1 MDGQGT
7 ISPHSL
13 LNGRENT
20 LGGEN
25 LLGEFGKS
33 SSRKATERQTKAAL
47 YMNHAGRTD
56 GGHTEHRQANERG
69 LSVTGTMERGSTE
82 IHKKLAGGD
91 GRHTHDSV
99 ARGVDY
105 SGVGFGGGNVSPV
118 GMMVEDGIPRVI
130 NANGGYFGE
139 ATAGFQES
147 LRGFTAQEAT
157 WNTLHS
163 CSVAG
168 PSAGA
173 VSDTQSCGGC
183 CLTGMRNVTTSVS
196 TDEVLKMLW
205 STYGGVET
213 LHLNVIVQYE
223 TGGGRDV
230 RVDWNVRVFLR
241 EGQHMESECQFLT
254 TYTRWL
260 LTIGVMLSIIV
271 VERDG
276 GGSCR
281 RVIVIN
287 RGQ

>member
-1 MDGQGT
+1 MDGQAT
-7 ISPHSL
+7 ISPHAL
-13 LNGRENT
+13 LKGREDMFGREN
-20 LGGEN
+20 
-25 LLGEFGKS
+25 LLEEFGKS
-33 SSRKATERQTKAAL
+33 SSRKATEHQTKAAL
-47 YMNHAGRTD
+47 YMKHAGRTD
-56 GGHTEHRQANERG
+56 GGRMEHRQANERG
-69 LSVTGTMERGSTE
+69 LSVTGTMEGGSTE

-99 ARGVDY
+99 ARGADY
-105 SGVGFGGGNVSPV
+105 SGIGLGGADVSPV

-139 ATAGFQES
+139 ATTGFEES

-157 WNTLHS
+157 WNTLQN
-163 CSVAG
+163 CSVSG

-173 VSDTQSCGGC
+173 VSDMQLCGGC
-183 CLTGMRNVTTSVS
+183 CLTGMTNATTSVS

-213 LHLNVIVQYE
+213 LHLNVIAQYE
-223 TGGGRDV
+223 PGGGRDV

-241 EGQHMESECQFLT
+241 EGQHMRSECEFLT

-260 LTIGVMLSIIV
+260 LTVGVMLSIIV

-287 RGQ
+287 RG